1 MIKSLLREP
10 LFHFLILGGALFV
23 FWAWNNPD
31 ESGPKPDKPRIV
43 ITESRID
50 SLIDIWTKT
59 RQRPPTQ
66 QELRGLID
74 DYLREEIFYREALAM
89 GLDEDDTI
97 VRRRL
102 RQKMELFVE
111 DFASAAPPSVK
122 ELEEFLQSHANQ
134 FRVDRKVAL
143 RQIYLNPDKHADTLE
158 QDVQELLAELD
169 ANSNPGQY
177 GDSFL
182 LPVVFEL
189 TPVRQLTQMFGGEFG
204 QNVYAQE
211 TGTWSGPITSGY
223 GVHLV
228 FVEEKEEGRLP
239 PLEEI
244 RPVVEREWFAQK
256 RSEAKR
262 QFFEKLRE
270 RYEII
275 IELPEE
281 DPQAAETSS

>member
-1 MIKSLLREP
+1 
-10 LFHFLILGGALFV
+10 
-23 FWAWNNPD
+23 
-31 ESGPKPDKPRIV
+31 
-43 ITESRID
+43 
-50 SLIDIWTKT
+50 
-59 RQRPPTQ
+59 
-66 QELRGLID
+66 
-74 DYLREEIFYREALAM
+74 
-89 GLDEDDTI
+89 
-97 VRRRL
+97 
-102 RQKMELFVE
+102 
-111 DFASAAPPSVK
+111 VK

-228 FVEEKEEGRLP
+228 FVEEKEEGLLP